1 MRASRCAREN
11 CTFLFAATVSS
22 LDFGDIDAVIQQAK
36 EAKRQRKSLKVHSY
50 DPHSKLR
57 DEHRPY
63 SKQTRLQLLLQH
75 RAVQEV
81 RSEEVTDEN
90 LNPRRT
96 KKKDES
102 KTNPPSPR
110 KKKDQKSHATM
121 FLWYEKLPR
130 RPTRTK
136 IMFTTF
142 KNNHYDSNAED
153 PDYPDD
159 DKYFQKQLDV

>member
-96 KKKDES
+96 KKKR
-102 KTNPPSPR
+102 R
-110 KKKDQKSHATM
+110 KKSHATM
-121 FLWYEKLPR
+121 FLC
-130 RPTRTK
+130 
-136 IMFTTF
+136 
-142 KNNHYDSNAED
+142 DSNAED